1 MFSDKIPCDLVACVF
16 LHMQGTIP
24 NPFPIPYFRK
34 YTQANLDKELF
45 TDEDRKYIVSVLG
58 TMLLTYKDSISKH
71 DCRVV
76 AEALVRKYPFLKE
89 PVSILSSLEGRRGGG
104 GGGGAK
110 ERSITVNFA
119 LCTVEL
125 YIKQ

>member
-1 MFSDKIPCDLVACVF
+1 
-16 LHMQGTIP
+16 MQGTIP

-89 PVSILSSLEGRRGGG
+89 PVSILSSLEGRRGG
-104 GGGGAK
+104 AK